1 MRKQLGKH
9 DRQEGAIK
17 RTEAQLEIYEQKLVD
32 DKGNKDLKKNIE
44 RAKTTIENTKKNM
57 KNNFECYD
65 HMKSI
70 QRKNLRRQGAIERIE
85 LTVEEYEKI
94 LPAERELLKLARKEK
109 DIPPNVIPMLEKKI
123 KHFEEKLEKAK
134 QTLDNTKANLKG

>member
-1 MRKQLGKH
+1 
-9 DRQEGAIK
+9 
-17 RTEAQLEIYEQKLVD
+17 
-32 DKGNKDLKKNIE
+32 
-44 RAKTTIENTKKNM
+44 M

-94 LPAERELLKLARKEK
+94 LPAEKELLKIARKEK
-109 DIPPNVIPMLEKKI
+109 DIPPNVIPALEKKI
-123 KHFEEKLEKAK
+123 KHFEQKIERAKKTLE
-134 QTLDNTKANLKG
+134 NTKANFR